1 MEGPNEAGDV
11 GVTMFQGED
20 DVVSTSI
27 GAAGKP
33 ARGNFLL
40 ESVTTRPYCTASICD
55 IALLRLGDTDGI
67 ALLVALASITIDPL
81 RSVGI

>member
-1 MEGPNEAGDV
+1 MIGGPSDAGDV
-11 GVTMFQGED
+11 GVTKFQVDEE
-20 DVVSTSI
+20 VVSTSI
-27 GAAGKP
+27 GAAVNA

-40 ESVTTRPYCTASICD
+40 ASNIGPYCSASTCE
-55 IALLRLGDTDGI
+55 IALLRPGDIDGI